1 MGEKHDLANFY
12 GAGCVRVCE
21 VARRLGVVAR
31 RLDVVANVAR
41 RHIIQNPKKG
51 YIAQKE
57 CVCICIGMYS
67 IACIACI
74 CIGLHRYV
82 HAYV

>member
-1 MGEKHDLANFY
+1 M
-12 GAGCVRVCE
+12 
-21 VARRLGVVAR
+21 VARRLDVVAR

-41 RHIIQNPKKG
+41 RHIIQNPKNR

-57 CVCICIGMYS
+57 YVCICIGMYS

-74 CIGLHRYV
+74 CIGMCMHMYSV
-82 HAYV
+82 CG